1 MFVND
6 TKSKGIEKSRLKKF
20 REHMFDR
27 GKMEGDIT
35 VSGFDLSLLDDELSI
50 LPPGSISF
58 LGMPNIFY
66 AWSYKRGLHFCD
78 DDFQT
83 GVRKYSLMNSFLL
96 CRISYVR
103 SIKKSFLWKEKNYNA
118 VWFYCHFNFNWRIWY
133 RTIFTRS
140 LKKKFRFVNSNNC
153 YWILYT
159 KFSKK
164 NSIICY

>member
-66 AWSYKRGLHFCD
+66 A
-78 DDFQT
+78 
-83 GVRKYSLMNSFLL
+83 
-96 CRISYVR
+96 
-103 SIKKSFLWKEKNYNA
+103 
-118 VWFYCHFNFNWRIWY
+118 
-133 RTIFTRS
+133 
-140 LKKKFRFVNSNNC
+140 
-153 YWILYT
+153 
-159 KFSKK
+159 
-164 NSIICY
+164 